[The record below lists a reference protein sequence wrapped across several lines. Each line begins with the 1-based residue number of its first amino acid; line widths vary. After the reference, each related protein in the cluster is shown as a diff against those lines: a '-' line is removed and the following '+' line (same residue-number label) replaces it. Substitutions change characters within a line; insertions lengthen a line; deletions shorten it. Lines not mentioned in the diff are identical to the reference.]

1 MSGFFFESTAKNFQG
16 KSSNFQQDSEMSSD
30 EEIVLSSQ
38 QGSDEESVSGS
49 QQGSDEE
56 SVSGSQQSSDEESV
70 SGSQQSSDEE
80 SVSGSQQ
87 SSDEESVSVS
97 RKDSEV
103 NSDFFDQE
111 NQEARLRIGT
121 LGNFDFSNFLKLD
134 LEKNRELFADV
145 YKSKGFSVSCI
156 DRNIMLFSEPLYRN
170 IDGLIKLYTE
180 NSYSGSV
187 PFQVS
192 NFEANFS
199 QGAPKLEII
208 DTEINE
214 NAEGLV
220 LRTDRQEISDTGNS
234 REVRAV
240 LSDSLGEISSQS
252 VSKIDESQE
261 SDK

>member
-1 MSGFFFESTAKNFQG
+1 
-16 KSSNFQQDSEMSSD
+16 
-30 EEIVLSSQ
+30 
-38 QGSDEESVSGS
+38 
-49 QQGSDEE
+49 

-80 SVSGSQQ
+80 SVSGS
-87 SSDEESVSVS
+87 

-103 NSDFFDQE
+103 NSDSFDQE
-111 NQEARLRIGT
+111 NQEGSLRIGT
-121 LGNFDFSNFLKLD
+121 FGNFDFSNFLKLD

-156 DRNIMLFSEPLYRN
+156 DRNIMLFSEPIYRN

-187 PFQVS
+187 PFQCR
-192 NFEANFS
+192 NFEANLS
-199 QGAPKLEII
+199 QGSPRLEII

-214 NAEGLV
+214 NAEELV
-220 LRTDRQEISDTGNS
+220 LRTDRQEVSDARNS

-240 LSDSLGEISSQS
+240 LSDSLGKISSQS
-252 VSKIDESQE
+252 VSKLDESQE
-261 SDK
+261 SNK